1 MKGLNCKKLEVP
13 EKVRYIIDKLEENGF
28 KAYMV
33 GGCVRDLL
41 RNKIPNDY
49 DITTSALP
57 EDVISIFDK
66 TIPTGMKHGTV
77 TVVLDGE
84 MFEVTTFRVDGE
96 YLDSRRPEGVTF
108 VNNLREDL
116 SRRDFTINA
125 MAYNNSEGLQDF
137 FDGELDLKNSI
148 IRTVG
153 DAHKRFEEDALR
165 MMRAVR
171 FSAQLGFTID
181 VDTLQAIRDLNYLI
195 DNISVER
202 IREEVNRIL
211 INDSNCIELL
221 LDVGLLDRF
230 MPELVACKGCVQNN
244 PYHVYDVFKHT
255 LVATESIK
263 DTLYLRLTMLF
274 HDIGKVPCKTTDDK
288 GIDHFYH
295 HPRESCY
302 LARDI
307 MKRMKY
313 DNKTIDKVLTLI
325 QYHDITLNSKKSIR
339 RLLSKISKEDFEDL
353 LLVKEADMRAHNPE
367 YLQESL
373 EIINNTREK
382 YLEVIKEADC
392 FSLKDLA
399 INGRFLIDNGYASQG
414 KDVGFILNY
423 LLDKVIEEPDK
434 NNIEDL
440 TNFINELKQES

>member
-13 EKVRYIIDKLEENGF
+13 EKVEYIIDQLESNGF

-41 RNKIPNDY
+41 SNKVPHDY

-57 EDVISIFDK
+57 EDVTRLFDK

-77 TVVLDGE
+77 TVVLEGD

-96 YLDSRRPEGVTF
+96 YLDSRRPEEVIF
-108 VNNLREDL
+108 VDNLREDL

-125 MAYNNSEGLQDF
+125 MAYNSSEGLQDF
-137 FDGELDLKNSI
+137 FDGELDLENSI

-153 DAHKRFEEDALR
+153 DSHKRFKEDALR

-181 VDTLQAIRDLNYLI
+181 AYTLEAIRDLNYLI
-195 DNISVER
+195 DNISLER
-202 IREEVNRIL
+202 IREEVNKIL

-230 MPELVACKGCVQNN
+230 MPEVVACKGCLQNN
-244 PYHVYDVFKHT
+244 PYHIYDVLKHT

-263 DTLYLRLTMLF
+263 PILYLRLTMLF
-274 HDIGKVPCKTTDDK
+274 HDLGKVPCKTTDDK

-295 HPRESCY
+295 HPRESCS

-313 DNKTIDKVLTLI
+313 DNKTIEKVLTLI
-325 QYHDITLNSKKSIR
+325 KYHDITLNTKKSIR
-339 RLLSKISKEDFEDL
+339 KLLSKISKEDFEDL
-353 LLVKEADMRAHNPE
+353 LLVKEADMRAHNPK
-367 YLQESL
+367 YLKESL
-373 EIINNTREK
+373 ETIKNTREK
-382 YLEVIKEADC
+382 YLEVIKDADC

-399 INGRFLIDNGYASQG
+399 INGRFLIENGYASQG
-414 KDVGFILNY
+414 KEVGLILNY
-423 LLDKVIEEPDK
+423 LLDKVIEDPDK
-434 NNIEDL
+434 NNIHDL
-440 TNFINELKQES
+440 TSFLNELKHN